1 MHFTFATV
9 IAALLFFVDAAPQH
23 TKQGGAVIPLSKRS
37 SLLNADKSVNLEALR
52 SHVGSTRA
60 KILRGLDNFEKNTGA
75 PHPSAVKGAQKRDS
89 GPIPLSSSAGFWYGV
104 IEVGVPANTYTVVF
118 DTGSGHVF
126 VIYIYD
132 LFLPGPSCNYGSHPY
147 NPSTSLTSADIGEQ
161 FIIEYQGDDHVFGDL
176 YIDIISIAELETE
189 QIFGVASHY
198 PPSLSTDVF
207 PADGVLGM
215 AFSAA
220 STFYANTVLENLIA
234 TREADEGVFALSLA
248 SSGAELYIGGTN
260 PAMYTGEF
268 AYTPV
273 IVAGFWQVTMENVLA
288 NEETVLSNV
297 GCIIDTGSEL
307 IHGLPDD
314 VAALYAAIGGIDASD
329 IVGDGYYTFPCDNV
343 PTVNFTFG
351 GTSFSIPADTLN
363 LGPVSSDSSACIG
376 GILAD
381 NLDTESWVIGNA
393 FLKNVY
399 TVFDFDNMR
408 VGFATLRSSLAS
420 TPMFM

>member
-1 MHFTFATV
+1 MNFTFATV
-9 IAALLFFVDAAPQH
+9 IAALLFFVDAAPQP

-37 SLLNADKSVNLEALR
+37 SLLNADKSVNLEALK
-52 SHVGSTRA
+52 SHVASTRA

-75 PHPSAVKGAQKRDS
+75 PHPSALKGAQKRES
-89 GPIPLSSSAGFWYGV
+89 GSIPLSSGAGFWYGD

-118 DTGSGHVF
+118 DTASGHVF
-126 VIYIYD
+126 VIYD
-132 LFLPGPSCNYGSHPY
+132 LFLPGPSCNYGGSHVY
-147 NPSTSLTSADIGEQ
+147 DPSTSLTSEDMQEEFIVEYRGGEN
-161 FIIEYQGDDHVFGDL
+161 VSGDL

-207 PADGVLGM
+207 PADGVIGM
-215 AFSAA
+215 AFSAI

-234 TREADEGVFALSLA
+234 EDETDEGVFALSLA
-248 SSGAELYIGGTN
+248 ASGAELYIGSTN

-273 IVAGFWQVTMENVLA
+273 TVAGLWQVIMENVLG
-288 NEETVLSNV
+288 NGETVLSDV

-314 VAALYAAIGGIDASD
+314 VAALYDVIGGTDASD
-329 IVGDGYYTFPCDNV
+329 TVGDGYYTFPCDNV
-343 PTVNFTFG
+343 PIVNFTFG

-363 LGPVSSDSSACIG
+363 LGPISSDSSDCIG
-376 GILAD
+376 SILAD
-381 NLDTESWVIGNA
+381 NSNTDRRANDNDPQESWVIGNA
-393 FLKNVY
+393 FLKDVY

-408 VGFATLRSSLAS
+408 VGFATLR
-420 TPMFM
+420 